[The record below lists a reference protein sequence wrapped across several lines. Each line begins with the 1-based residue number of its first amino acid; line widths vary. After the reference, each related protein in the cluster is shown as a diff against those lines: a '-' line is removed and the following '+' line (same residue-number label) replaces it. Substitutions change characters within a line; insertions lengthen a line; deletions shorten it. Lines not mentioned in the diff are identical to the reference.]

1 MDLFPVI
8 IVLRRY
14 LMISKAYEKIKNFIR
29 DNYKYILVWILIYL
43 FFTIPTNSY
52 VIVGGGTI
60 NINKRVQVENEYKQK
75 GKLNFAYVEELKGT
89 VATYLLSLI
98 VPGFENESIDE
109 YRYKEDE
116 DYKDLLFR
124 EKMNL
129 EKANADSV
137 YVAYTKAKRK
147 ISIKDTKLYIIFVDD
162 NKNLNTNLK
171 IGDQIL
177 EVDGQ
182 KINGLD
188 DYRTYINSKEAGEKV
203 TVLVKEKKEV
213 KKKFAYIYQQDD
225 KLVTGIGVI
234 EINTYKLDPKLKL
247 KFKKSES
254 GPSGGLMLALQIY
267 NKLTKKDITKGRNI
281 VGTGTID
288 KDGRVGD
295 IGGIKYKLRGA
306 VKKRADIFICPKD
319 NLKEALKEKKK
330 RRYKIKVIGVS
341 SFDEVIER
349 LK

>member
-1 MDLFPVI
+1 
-8 IVLRRY
+8 
-14 LMISKAYEKIKNFIR
+14 MISKAYEKTKKFIR

-52 VIVGGGTI
+52 VIIGGGTI
-60 NINKRVQVENEYKQK
+60 NINKRVQVEKEYKQK

-89 VATYLLSLI
+89 IATYLLSKI

-116 DYKDLLFR
+116 DYKDLVFR

-129 EKANADSV
+129 EKANADSIF
-137 YVAYTKAKRK
+137 VAYTRANQK
-147 ISIKDTKLYIIFVDD
+147 IKIKDTKLYIIFVDD
-162 NKNLNTNLK
+162 NKKINTNLK

-177 EVDGQ
+177 EVDGN
-182 KINGLD
+182 KVNSTD
-188 DYRTYINSKEAGEKV
+188 DYRSYINSKEVGNKV
-203 TVLVKEKKEV
+203 NLLVKEKDKT
-213 KKKFAYIYQQDD
+213 KHKYAYVYCEDD
-225 KLVTGIGVI
+225 KLLTGVGIE
-234 EINTYKLDPKLKL
+234 EINTYELAPKLKL

-254 GPSGGLMLALQIY
+254 GPSGGLMLSLQIY
-267 NKLTKKDITKGRNI
+267 NKLTKEDITKGRNI

-288 KDGRVGD
+288 KEGNVGG

-306 VKKRADIFICPKD
+306 VKKKADIFICPKD
-319 NLKEALKEKKK
+319 NLKEAMKEKNKK
-330 RRYKIKVIGVS
+330 KYKIKIIGVS
-341 SFDEVIER
+341 SFDEVIDK